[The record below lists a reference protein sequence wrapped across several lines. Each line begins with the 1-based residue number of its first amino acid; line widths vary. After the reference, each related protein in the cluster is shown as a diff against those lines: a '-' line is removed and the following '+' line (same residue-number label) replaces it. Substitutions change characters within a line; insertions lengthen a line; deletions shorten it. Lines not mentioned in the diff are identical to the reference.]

1 MAAPIPVPDVR
12 AAADWYAALGF
23 AVTPADD
30 GCARVALGRGEVTFA
45 AGEPV
50 EVNLFV
56 SVADAE
62 DLHGQLKGQVELAGG
77 LHDTEYGM
85 RQFTIRD
92 LNGFLVTFG
101 QPIAGRREP
110 QL

>member
-1 MAAPIPVPDVR
+1 MAASISVPDVQ
-12 AAADWYAALGF
+12 ATADWYAALGF
-23 AVTPADD
+23 AVPPADG
-30 GCARVALGRGEVTFA
+30 GCARVALGRGEVTFS
-45 AGEPV
+45 AGEAR

-56 SVADAE
+56 SAADVE
-62 DLHGQLKGQVELAGG
+62 DLYGRLREQAELAGG